1 MYQYNIMINI
11 RIDKIENS
19 YNILFLLMNG
29 AILTRIDIYY
39 KTEKNKRKED
49 VRKSSPILQLFLFF
63 SIEKGFSRFQVI
75 AARVKNLFSTP
86 NKEYAIFS

>member
-39 KTEKNKRKED
+39 KTEKNKRKRMSENH
-49 VRKSSPILQLFLFF
+49 PLC
-63 SIEKGFSRFQVI
+63 G
-75 AARVKNLFSTP
+75 
-86 NKEYAIFS
+86 

>member
-1 MYQYNIMINI
+1 MINI

-39 KTEKNKRKED
+39 KTEKNKRKRMSENHPLCGYFFY
-49 VRKSSPILQLFLFF
+49 SFL
-63 SIEKGFSRFQVI
+63 
-75 AARVKNLFSTP
+75 
-86 NKEYAIFS
+86 